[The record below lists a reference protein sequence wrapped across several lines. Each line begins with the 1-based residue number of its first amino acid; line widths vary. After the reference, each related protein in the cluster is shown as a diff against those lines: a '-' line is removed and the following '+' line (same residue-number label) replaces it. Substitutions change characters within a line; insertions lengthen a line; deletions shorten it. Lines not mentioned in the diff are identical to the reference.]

1 MEKMEDFFSL
11 KNTGKNWLNNSI
23 KFLKTPYGIL
33 LLVILFVSAFMRLY
47 KISEYMTFLGDEG
60 RDALVAKE
68 ILEGNF
74 TLLGPRASAGDFFL
88 GPIYYYMI
96 APFLAFFKYDPV
108 GPAVFVALVGVATV
122 FLVYFFTQKFFG
134 KNAGIIAAALYA
146 LSPIV
151 IAFSRSSWN
160 PNPVPFFT
168 LLLIF
173 SLYYSVK
180 NNNIKLSLL
189 VGFLLGILLQL
200 HYIAVFIGI
209 ITFIFILIGNLLVD
223 RKKVFKK
230 YLSQYLSVFTGFI
243 AGLSPFLLFELRHG
257 LPNIKTI
264 FGFIFVDNFQVER
277 VKELSHLEIVQD
289 VLFRLYARLVLNY
302 PPIEQ
307 LNMFDKSHLLILQ
320 TITVILIIGSLVALF
335 LIKNN
340 LVKTL
345 ILTWLI
351 VGVFLFGFYKKEI
364 YDYYFGFLF
373 PVPFILIGNMVG
385 QIFAFKKIKYLGWI
399 IGGAIFLVLIAN
411 LFMQNPFRHP
421 GNNQKREAENI
432 ANKVIEVT
440 EGKPYNFALITS
452 GNSDHVYRYFLEV
465 KGKEPVVIENSEN
478 DPERNS
484 VTEQLIVV
492 CDSECKP
499 IGNSLWEVAGF
510 GRAEIIGKWEVPFV
524 TIYKLIHYKE
534 AN

>member
-1 MEKMEDFFSL
+1 MEKMENFFPL

-33 LLVILFVSAFMRLY
+33 LLVILCVSAFMRLY

-68 ILEGNF
+68 IIEGNL

-96 APFLAFFKYDPV
+96 APFLAIFNYDPV
-108 GPAVFVALVGVATV
+108 GPAILVALIGVATV
-122 FLVYFFTQKFFG
+122 FLVYFFTQRFFG
-134 KNAGIIAAALYA
+134 KKAGFAAAILYS

-151 IAFSRSSWN
+151 ISFSRSSWN

-173 SLYYSVK
+173 FLYYSVK
-180 NNNIKLSLL
+180 KNNIKLSLF
-189 VGFLLGILLQL
+189 VGFILGILLQL

-209 ITFIFILIGNLLVD
+209 IIFIFILVGNLLND
-223 RKKVFKK
+223 KKNVLKK
-230 YLSQYLSVFTGFI
+230 YLFQYLSIFIGFI
-243 AGLSPFLLFELRHG
+243 VGLSPFLLFELRHG
-257 LPNIKTI
+257 FPNIKTI
-264 FGFIFVDNFQVER
+264 FGFIFIDNFQVER
-277 VKELSHLEIVQD
+277 VKELSHLEIIQD

-302 PPIEQ
+302 PPVEQ
-307 LNMFDKSHLLILQ
+307 LDMFSQLHLLTLQ
-320 TITVILIIGSLVALF
+320 IITAALIIGSLVAL
-335 LIKNN
+335 LIAKNN
-340 LVKTL
+340 LVKVL
-345 ILTWLI
+345 ILTWLFI
-351 VGVFLFGFYKKEI
+351 GLFLFGFYKKEI

-373 PVPFILIGNMVG
+373 PVPFILIGNMIG
-385 QIFAFKKIKYLGWI
+385 LILDFRKIKYAGLT
-399 IGGAIFLVLIAN
+399 IGGAILLLLIVNLVL
-411 LFMQNPFRHP
+411 QNPFRHP

-432 ANKVIEVT
+432 ANKVIEVS

-452 GNSDHVYRYFLEV
+452 GNSDHVYRYFLEI
-465 KGKEPVVIENSEN
+465 KGREPIVIENTDN

-484 VTEQLIVV
+484 VTDQLIVV

-510 GRAEIIGKWEVPFV
+510 GRAEIAGQWEVPFV

-534 AN
+534 IN